1 MPDDRSGIRRA
12 RGITAA
18 LGAGVAVAA
27 AFWLGRATA
36 PRDAPPDVDLRTCAP
51 GPWGTLRYAPTVIEI
66 PPSRIRIPP
75 RVRDHEEWFLRVG
88 TPELLTDVL
97 GACGMSAAQQEALL
111 GTARF
116 EASTASAV
124 LRPTDDFVLS
134 LPPPVRLNLYQR
146 LGREEANPAHMW
158 PMRFDTRAPLGW
170 FEESDLPADLLQTID
185 RLVYHRG
192 PIALFADSDLVIRR
206 HGTPSTLTNI
216 VRVFSREATMITF
229 LELRPDSPTDPLV
242 DYWGFPNR
250 KDTVRTLLMA
260 TQRSK
265 GVRRIPITMLLPRF
279 ARDRLHR
286 YPRREDP
293 PFPNCHYTSVNFF
306 NVVPNNQYT
315 NLDTVARVILNEY
328 TEVTNDFRLG
338 DVVLFLDREGNA
350 IHSCNY
356 IADGMVFSKNGGSF
370 AHPWILTLL
379 DDLVAFYSVPD
390 PVRLRFV
397 RRRDLISAAAED
409 EYGDDPLG
417 SE

>member
-18 LGAGVAVAA
+18 LCAGVAVAA

-36 PRDAPPDVDLRTCAP
+36 PRDAPPDVDLHTCAP

-66 PPSRIRIPP
+66 PPSRIRIPL

-97 GACGMSAAQQEALL
+97 GACGMSAAQREALL
-111 GTARF
+111 DTARF

-170 FEESDLPADLLQTID
+170 FEESD
-185 RLVYHRG
+185 
-192 PIALFADSDLVIRR
+192 
-206 HGTPSTLTNI
+206 
-216 VRVFSREATMITF
+216 
-229 LELRPDSPTDPLV
+229 
-242 DYWGFPNR
+242 
-250 KDTVRTLLMA
+250 
-260 TQRSK
+260 
-265 GVRRIPITMLLPRF
+265 
-279 ARDRLHR
+279 
-286 YPRREDP
+286 
-293 PFPNCHYTSVNFF
+293 
-306 NVVPNNQYT
+306 
-315 NLDTVARVILNEY
+315 
-328 TEVTNDFRLG
+328 
-338 DVVLFLDREGNA
+338 
-350 IHSCNY
+350 HSCNY

-370 AHPWILTLL
+370 AHPWILTML

-390 PVRLRFV
+390 AVRLRFV

-409 EYGDDPLG
+409 EYGDDSLG